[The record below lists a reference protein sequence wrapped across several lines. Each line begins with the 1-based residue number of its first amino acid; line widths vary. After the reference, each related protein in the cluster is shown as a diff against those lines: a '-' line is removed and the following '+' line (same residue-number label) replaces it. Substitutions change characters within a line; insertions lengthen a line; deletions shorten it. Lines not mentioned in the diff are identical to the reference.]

1 LKGNVPGRVPWLQHL
16 QALAVQL
23 QQSPYLNIVP
33 EKRIR
38 ETLQL
43 MGRSPDEHVTGA
55 VAREI
60 CERENIKAALSGSI
74 AALGSQYVISL
85 EAVNCRTGD
94 SLAPEQVTPEAKE
107 KVLPALGTAAS
118 HLRGKLG
125 ESLGS
130 IQQFDKP
137 VEQVTTSS
145 LEALKAYSQG
155 HEIFQSG
162 QQINAI
168 PHFERA
174 VELDPNF
181 AEAYQDLAAI
191 YANLGEEERSLVYE
205 KKAFAL
211 RDRVSERERLSIHRA
226 YYWMVTGELDKE
238 IEAEEAWRQAY
249 PRDTEPL
256 NDMAVNHAIFMGQF
270 DKGMEE
276 ASQAIRI
283 SSHEL
288 ASLMWWQFRIWRR
301 IVPTKRRQFS
311 TRSLPIIPT
320 TRQSILICVGW
331 PPL

>member
-1 LKGNVPGRVPWLQHL
+1 MQHL

-94 SLAPEQVTPEAKE
+94 SLAREQVTPEAKE

-238 IEAEEAWRQAY
+238 IEAEEAKKLGDRLILGTQ
-249 PRDTEPL
+249 
-256 NDMAVNHAIFMGQF
+256 
-270 DKGMEE
+270 
-276 ASQAIRI
+276 
-283 SSHEL
+283 
-288 ASLMWWQFRIWRR
+288 SLLTIWQ
-301 IVPTKRRQFS
+301 
-311 TRSLPIIPT
+311 
-320 TRQSILICVGW
+320 
-331 PPL
+331 